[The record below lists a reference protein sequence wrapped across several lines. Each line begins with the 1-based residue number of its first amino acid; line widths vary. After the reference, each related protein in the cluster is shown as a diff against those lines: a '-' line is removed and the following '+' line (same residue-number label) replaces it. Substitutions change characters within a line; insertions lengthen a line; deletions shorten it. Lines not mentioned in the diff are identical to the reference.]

1 MPPKKKPLLLH
12 VSLARIELER
22 VNVAKRTETRIAQ
35 LLTKSLSCKLEDDV
49 VDEPKVEDVEWHR
62 CLNAFCFCVLL
73 LTLNLLFVQWVYLQ
87 VHVGEPEWGGRSSA
101 GAV

>member
-35 LLTKSLSCKLEDDV
+35 LLATSQSCKEEDDV
-49 VDEPKVEDVEWHR
+49 DEIKVKDVEWHR